1 MSQYQHVLVAIGLT
15 KESRQ
20 VLQRALSLA
29 TESEANVKISLIH
42 IVEPLGFS
50 YGVDIPITMMDVQ
63 EELQLQAQKQ
73 LAQLAQE
80 FKGVSDFTVTTGS
93 AADEIHAFAKNHHCD
108 LIVVGSHGRK
118 GLSLLLGSTANA
130 VLHGA
135 QCDVLAVRV
144 DES

>member
-1 MSQYQHVLVAIGLT
+1 MSQYRHILAAIGLSQ
-15 KESRQ
+15 ESKQ
-20 VLQRALSLA
+20 VLGKAAKLA
-29 TESEANVKISLIH
+29 RENNAELSLIH
-42 IVEPLGFS
+42 VVEPLGFS

-73 LAQLAQE
+73 LSQLCE
-80 FKGVSDFTVTTGS
+80 SFSLGNNFSVTTGS
-93 AADEIHAFAKNHHCD
+93 AADEIHAQAETLDCD

-135 QCDVLAVRV
+135 KCDVLAVRV
-144 DES
+144 KDG